1 MTWQSSDAHR
11 VHAEFTNSPHT
22 MKAELAF
29 NDEHELVDLVTD
41 DRSRAS
47 ADGHHFT
54 QQRWTTPLS
63 AYRGHRSEARRDLRR
78 RSLARPRPRGRVQLP
93 RIQRRRTHLQH
104 CTRKHIDK
112 QKYPKI
118 TPARPVADAQT
129 GLARLRATL
138 GRMIGAVPQ
147 WQDNR
152 GAPGSACSDALARA
166 IVVAT
171 GEGNQPAREDTAP
184 CVGGGDNSESHAVVD
199 GHFPWFCANSLGL
212 SPLAPLQSVR
222 KADGMTRRP
231 AVRSPDLVKTY
242 GTGDTLAHA
251 QAGVTVSA
259 GRRRRAGR
267 GNSQCRSRAVGVSR
281 GQTCRMITADAVIVA
296 VFAALLGIALGV
308 GFDIA
313 LQRGLHDQGITV
325 LAMPSGWLSVFVL
338 AAGFTGV
345 LAAVLPARRA
355 ARVNVRTGVVST

>member
-1 MTWQSSDAHR
+1 MAWSPRPTSPPYPRPPPTFARAVRSANLASSTSGPVSTAASGRGVQTVDGVHRRTGQHVRAVNEAPTPDGCDHLRTACRHITRLGRQVGHHARQAVLAVADSQCGWSGHGSGRDSHAVQRPLCVLAPAALIDAPMTWQSSDAHR

-47 ADGHHFT
+47 ADGHHST

-199 GHFPWFCANSLGL
+199 GHFPWFCANSLVL
-212 SPLAPLQSVR
+212 R
-222 KADGMTRRP
+222 
-231 AVRSPDLVKTY
+231 
-242 GTGDTLAHA
+242 
-251 QAGVTVSA
+251 
-259 GRRRRAGR
+259 
-267 GNSQCRSRAVGVSR
+267 VGS
-281 GQTCRMITADAVIVA
+281 
-296 VFAALLGIALGV
+296 
-308 GFDIA
+308 
-313 LQRGLHDQGITV
+313 
-325 LAMPSGWLSVFVL
+325 
-338 AAGFTGV
+338 
-345 LAAVLPARRA
+345 
-355 ARVNVRTGVVST
+355 